1 MKTTNARPIAAAALF
16 ALLFAGCDAAD
27 VSTDGLSLAGT
38 TAGDA
43 AAPGWGGPDTPPL
56 AEVALMSQNLYL
68 GGDLN
73 VVALE
78 PNPQLIPLRVAQL
91 YGTIEASMPADRMDA
106 VAEEI
111 ARVRPALVG
120 LQEVST
126 YYVQIP
132 GDNLPGG
139 ANTPATQVTYDFLDL
154 LLDALADRGL
164 TYEVASRS
172 DNSDVELP
180 ATTDGQ
186 NFFDVRYRD
195 ADVILALDDDDVSTG
210 ATDDGYY
217 KALLTI
223 PVGGQPLTFI
233 RAWQW
238 VDATVDGRSFR
249 FFNTHLETAAA
260 PPIQIAQ
267 GDELKAMIDA
277 TAGAVVLAGDLNSD
291 ADGGSTPTYATIA
304 ESLTDV
310 FAAPPQTARPTCCQA
325 ADLRNA
331 TSDLTERIDFLMY
344 RGFDRVGRTD
354 TVLDESGDRVNTT
367 AGLLWPSDHA
377 GVAALLIYNLRR
389 SRGEV

>member
-1 MKTTNARPIAAAALF
+1 MTHMRIRPLGP
-16 ALLFAGCDAAD
+16 ALLLALAVAGCDAAAPGQFA
-27 VSTDGLSLAGT
+27 STSAA
-38 TAGDA
+38 TAEGRR
-43 AAPGWGGPDTPPL
+43 GWGGPDTPPL

-73 VVALE
+73 VVAAE
-78 PNPQLIPLRVAQL
+78 PNPQMIPVRVAQL
-91 YGTIEASMPADRMDA
+91 YGTIVASVPAERMAAIAD
-106 VAEEI
+106 EI

-132 GDNLPGG
+132 GDNLPGMP
-139 ANTPATQVTYDFLDL
+139 NTPATQVTYDFLDL

-164 TYEVASRS
+164 AYDVASRS

-195 ADVILALDDDDVSTG
+195 ADVILALDDADVATG
-210 ATDDGYY
+210 ANDDGHYTV
-217 KALLTI
+217 LLTI
-223 PVGGQPLTFI
+223 PVGGQPVTFV

-260 PPIQIAQ
+260 PPVQIAQ
-267 GDELKAMIDA
+267 GAELKAMIDA
-277 TAGAVVLAGDLNSD
+277 TPGAVVLAGDLNSD
-291 ADGGSTPTYATIA
+291 ADGGSTPVYATMTQ
-304 ESLTDV
+304 SLTDV
-310 FAAPPQTARPTCCQA
+310 FARPPQSARPTCCQA
-325 ADLRNA
+325 ADLRNPVS
-331 TSDLTERIDFLMY
+331 THDERIDFLLY
-344 RGFDRVGRTD
+344 RGFDRVGRTE
-354 TVLDESGDRVNTT
+354 TVLDDNRVSTT
-367 AGLLWPSDHA
+367 AGLLWASDHG

-389 SRGEV
+389 ARPA